1 MVELRRADQEL
12 NSKAA
17 SGGTGMTQ
25 DTDSQKRRVFIVD
38 DHPLVREWLTTL
50 INQQTDLTVCGEA
63 ATAAEAMQA
72 ILASK
77 PEVAVVDISLKDSF
91 GIDLIKDLTQACPSL
106 VVLVLS
112 MHEESHYAER
122 ALRAGAKGYIVKRE
136 TTKNVIEAIRRVL
149 GGEFY
154 LSDAMEQVITK
165 QFVQG
170 KTLATLSPVERL
182 SDRELAVF
190 ELLGRGLGTRQI
202 AETLRLSIK
211 TLQAYCARVK
221 EKLDL
226 TSATELLREAVR
238 WQEDAK
244 RS

>member
-1 MVELRRADQEL
+1 
-12 NSKAA
+12 
-17 SGGTGMTQ
+17 
-25 DTDSQKRRVFIVD
+25 
-38 DHPLVREWLTTL
+38 
-50 INQQTDLTVCGEA
+50 
-63 ATAAEAMQA
+63 
-72 ILASK
+72 
-77 PEVAVVDISLKDSF
+77 
-91 GIDLIKDLTQACPSL
+91 
-106 VVLVLS
+106 
-112 MHEESHYAER
+112 
-122 ALRAGAKGYIVKRE
+122 KGYIVKRE

-211 TLQAYCARVK
+211 TVQAYCARVK

-226 TSATELLREAVR
+226 ASATELLREAVR
-238 WQEDAK
+238 WQENAK
-244 RS
+244 RG